1 MWFNGILYLMEETM
15 DNKKTIAQA
24 AFEFYLLKN
33 EYSEVSDK
41 GNDSTVFDYSKR
53 VMRICKQEGYSSLD
67 DFLPNLIEL
76 ITEIDNG
83 SDRTKSGIVL
93 DKNDKSA
100 LRKFRDFI
108 LQIF

>member
-1 MWFNGILYLMEETM
+1 M

-24 AFEFYLLKN
+24 AFEYYLVKN

-53 VMRICKQEGYSSLD
+53 VISICKQEGYSSLD
-67 DFLPNLIEL
+67 EFLPNLREI

-83 SDRTKSGIVL
+83 TDKTKNGTLL

-100 LRKFRDFI
+100 LRKFNEFI
-108 LQIF
+108 LNIL

>member
-1 MWFNGILYLMEETM
+1 M

-24 AFEFYLLKN
+24 AFEYYLLKN

-83 SDRTKSGIVL
+83 SDR
-93 DKNDKSA
+93 NDKSA

>member
-1 MWFNGILYLMEETM
+1 MFNGILYLMEETM

-24 AFEFYLLKN
+24 AFEYYLLKN

-83 SDRTKSGIVL
+83 SDRTK
-93 DKNDKSA
+93 
-100 LRKFRDFI
+100 
-108 LQIF
+108 